1 MELWM
6 AVKVLNMLEH
16 KNKQSN
22 KRKNKQI
29 NRQTNKQINKPK
41 PVPCKDIP
49 GIDHF

>member
-1 MELWM
+1 M

-22 KRKNKQI
+22 KRKKQT
-29 NRQTNKQINKPK
+29 NNQTNKQVNKPK

>member
-22 KRKNKQI
+22 KRKKQT
-29 NRQTNKQINKPK
+29 NNQTNKQVNKPK

>member
-22 KRKNKQI
+22 KRKKQT
-29 NRQTNKQINKPK
+29 NNQTNKQVNKPN